1 MNIQLKAKQQQGFTI
16 IELVVVILLLGIL
29 AATALPRFLDVTEEA
44 HDAVVDGTA
53 SALQTGVALY
63 RAQWIAQ
70 QQPAAGTVLSTT
82 EFGGLVIGT
91 AGYPIGVSNSTTG
104 LFDATAANSEAQC
117 VEIYNGLLQ
126 AGRAPVAG
134 SALTTAD
141 TAVPA
146 SPTAS
151 TAEDATNSDFFG
163 ISQGFVAKQVE
174 GVTTIGGLA
183 ANSLAA
189 ADEFCVYAY
198 VADANRRSTVDDAVP
213 AIVYF
218 PNATTGTATAAR
230 FEAGSVVQT
239 TL

>member
-1 MNIQLKAKQQQGFTI
+1 MKIQLKAKQQQGFTI

-70 QQPAAGTVLSTT
+70 QQPAAGTVLSST

-91 AGYPIGVSNSTTG
+91 SGYPIGVTNSSTG
-104 LFDATAANSEAQC
+104 AFDAAAANSEAQC

-126 AGRAPVAG
+126 AGRAPVSG

-141 TAVPA
+141 TAVPI

-151 TAEDATNSDFFG
+151 TAETATNSDFFG
-163 ISQGFVAKQVE
+163 ISDGFVAKQV
-174 GVTTIGGLA
+174 GGAGITAVGGLTVT
-183 ANSLAA
+183 A
-189 ADEFCVYAY
+189 ADSFCVYSY

-218 PNATTGTATAAR
+218 PTAANSGAI
-230 FEAGSVVQT
+230 EAGSVLQT

>member
-1 MNIQLKAKQQQGFTI
+1 MKIQMKAKQQQGFTI

-70 QQPAAGTVLSTT
+70 QQPAAGTVLSST

-91 AGYPIGVSNSTTG
+91 SGYPIGVTNSSTG
-104 LFDATAANSEAQC
+104 AFDATAANSEQQC

-126 AGRAPVAG
+126 AGRAPVTG

-141 TAVPA
+141 TDVPE

-151 TAEDATNSDFFG
+151 TPESATNSDFFG
-163 ISQGFVAKQVE
+163 ISEGFVAKQVE
-174 GVTTIGGLA
+174 GVTTIGGLTV
-183 ANSLAA
+183 LA
-189 ADEFCVYAY
+189 ADEYCVYSY
-198 VADANRRSTVDDAVP
+198 VADANRRSTVDDDVP
-213 AIVYF
+213 SIIYF
-218 PNATTGTATAAR
+218 PNGANSGAI
-230 FEAGSVVQT
+230 EAGSVIQVS
-239 TL
+239 L